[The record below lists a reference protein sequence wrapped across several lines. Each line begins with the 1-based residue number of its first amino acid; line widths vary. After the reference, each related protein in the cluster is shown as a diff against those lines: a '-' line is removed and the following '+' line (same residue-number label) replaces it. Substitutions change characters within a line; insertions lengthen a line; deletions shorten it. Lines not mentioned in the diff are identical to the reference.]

1 MTRTVLSFA
10 LLTSLSITNAGAQQ
24 FPNRPVRMVVPLTAA
39 SGADIAGRIV
49 GRQLTDAWKQTVLVD
64 NRPGA
69 GGQIGTQIVV
79 RAAPDG
85 YTLLVQ
91 SSSHAVNP
99 AIYKNLPYDSL
110 KDLADVASLG
120 SAPYAMVT
128 APSGPYRPLKN
139 LIDAA
144 RAKPGEIPYASAG
157 VGTST
162 HLTGEYFAQASGV
175 KMLHVPFKG
184 SAEALADVAAGRV
197 AFYMAPI
204 NTAIGLIKENRLAVL
219 GVATSKRISMLPN
232 VPTIAEQGMPGF
244 EMDVWF
250 GVWAPAAT
258 PRPVLQKL
266 ASDIR
271 TAMDTQ
277 EVREQYVKLGIEPGT
292 LSLGCVR
299 AIRSG
304 GNEEI
309 RAGRPP
315 FGHRAHVSTRS
326 MH

>member
-1 MTRTVLSFA
+1 
-10 LLTSLSITNAGAQQ
+10 
-24 FPNRPVRMVVPLTAA
+24 
-39 SGADIAGRIV
+39 
-49 GRQLTDAWKQTVLVD
+49 VLVD

-69 GGQIGTQIVV
+69 GGQIGTHIVV

-184 SAEALADVAAGRV
+184 SAEALADVSAGRV

-219 GVATSKRISMLPN
+219 GVATSKRISMLPS
-232 VPTIAEQGMPGF
+232 VPTIAEQGMAGF

-271 TAMDTQ
+271 TAMDMQ
-277 EVREQYVKLGIEPGT
+277 EVREQYAKLGIEPGT
-292 LSLGCVR
+292 LSLDAFARFVR
-299 AIRSG
+299 AEMKKYEQVVRHSDIQ
-304 GNEEI
+304 
-309 RAGRPP
+309 P
-315 FGHRAHVSTRS
+315 
-326 MH
+326 M

>member
-1 MTRTVLSFA
+1 MLRIPLAAA
-10 LLTSLSITNAGAQQ
+10 LALMICASASAQQ
-24 FPNRPVRMVVPLTAA
+24 YPTRPVRIVIPLTPA
-39 SGADIAGRIV
+39 SGADIAARIV
-49 GRQLTDAWKQTVLVD
+49 GRQLTEMWKQTVVVD

-99 AIYKNLPYDSL
+99 AIYKTLPYDSL
-110 KDLADVASLG
+110 KDLSDVAMLG
-120 SAPYAMVT
+120 SAPYAMIT
-128 APSGPYRPLKN
+128 APAGPYRPLKN

-144 RAKPGEIPYASAG
+144 RAKPGEIPFASAG

-162 HLTGEYFAQASGV
+162 HLTAEYFAQAAGV

-184 SAEALADVAAGRV
+184 SAEAIADVSAGRI

-204 NTAIGLIKENRLAVL
+204 NTAIGLIKDNRLAVL
-219 GVATSKRISMLPN
+219 GMATAKRVSMLPN
-232 VPTIAEQGMPGF
+232 VPTIAEQGLPGF

-250 GVWAPAAT
+250 GMWAPSAT

-266 ASDIR
+266 ASDVRAAI
-271 TAMDTQ
+271 ASK
-277 EVREQYVKLGIEPGT
+277 EVQEQYAKLGIEPGT
-292 LSLGCVR
+292 LFLDAFGRFVR
-299 AIRSG
+299 VEMNKYEKVVR
-304 GNEEI
+304 
-309 RAGRPP
+309 RADIQP
-315 FGHRAHVSTRS
+315 
-326 MH
+326 M

>member
-1 MTRTVLSFA
+1 MSFKPWNCVAAATLA
-10 LLTSLSITNAGAQQ
+10 LVCVGAAAQD
-24 FPNRPVRMVVPLTAA
+24 FPVRPVRMVVPLTPA

-204 NTAIGLIKENRLAVL
+204 NTSIGLIRDNRVAVL
-219 GVATSKRISMLPN
+219 GVASAR
-232 VPTIAEQGMPGF
+232 
-244 EMDVWF
+244 
-250 GVWAPAAT
+250 
-258 PRPVLQKL
+258 R
-266 ASDIR
+266 
-271 TAMDTQ
+271 
-277 EVREQYVKLGIEPGT
+277 
-292 LSLGCVR
+292 
-299 AIRSG
+299 
-304 GNEEI
+304 
-309 RAGRPP
+309 
-315 FGHRAHVSTRS
+315 
-326 MH
+326 

>member
-1 MTRTVLSFA
+1 
-10 LLTSLSITNAGAQQ
+10 
-24 FPNRPVRMVVPLTAA
+24 MVVPLTAA

-184 SAEALADVAAGRV
+184 SAEALADVSAGRV

-277 EVREQYVKLGIEPGT
+277 EVREQYVKLGIEPST
-292 LSLGCVR
+292 LSLDAFARFVR
-299 AIRSG
+299 AEMKKYEQVVRHSDIQ
-304 GNEEI
+304 
-309 RAGRPP
+309 P
-315 FGHRAHVSTRS
+315 
-326 MH
+326 M

>member
-1 MTRTVLSFA
+1 
-10 LLTSLSITNAGAQQ
+10 
-24 FPNRPVRMVVPLTAA
+24 
-39 SGADIAGRIV
+39 
-49 GRQLTDAWKQTVLVD
+49 
-64 NRPGA
+64 
-69 GGQIGTQIVV
+69 
-79 RAAPDG
+79 
-85 YTLLVQ
+85 
-91 SSSHAVNP
+91 
-99 AIYKNLPYDSL
+99 
-110 KDLADVASLG
+110 
-120 SAPYAMVT
+120 MVT
-128 APSGPYRPLKN
+128 APSGPYRPLKS

-184 SAEALADVAAGRV
+184 SAEALADVSAGRV

-219 GVATSKRISMLPN
+219 GVATSKRISMLPS
-232 VPTIAEQGMPGF
+232 VPTIAEQGMAGF

-271 TAMDTQ
+271 TAMDMQ
-277 EVREQYVKLGIEPGT
+277 EVREQYAKLGIEPGT
-292 LSLGCVR
+292 LSLDAFARFVR
-299 AIRSG
+299 AEMKKYEQVVRHSDIQ
-304 GNEEI
+304 
-309 RAGRPP
+309 P
-315 FGHRAHVSTRS
+315 
-326 MH
+326 M

>member
-1 MTRTVLSFA
+1 
-10 LLTSLSITNAGAQQ
+10 
-24 FPNRPVRMVVPLTAA
+24 
-39 SGADIAGRIV
+39 
-49 GRQLTDAWKQTVLVD
+49 
-64 NRPGA
+64 
-69 GGQIGTQIVV
+69 
-79 RAAPDG
+79 
-85 YTLLVQ
+85 
-91 SSSHAVNP
+91 
-99 AIYKNLPYDSL
+99 
-110 KDLADVASLG
+110 
-120 SAPYAMVT
+120 MVT
-128 APSGPYRPLKN
+128 AQSAPYRPLKN

-175 KMLHVPFKG
+175 KMLHIPFKG
-184 SAEALADVAAGRV
+184 SAEALADVSAGRV

-271 TAMDTQ
+271 IAMDAP
-277 EVREQYVKLGIEPGT
+277 EVREQYAKLGIEPST
-292 LSLGCVR
+292 LSLDAFARFVR
-299 AIRSG
+299 VEMKKYEQVVRRSD
-304 GNEEI
+304 I
-309 RAGRPP
+309 QP
-315 FGHRAHVSTRS
+315 
-326 MH
+326 M

>member
-1 MTRTVLSFA
+1 MLSFA
-10 LLTSLSITNAGAQQ
+10 LLASLSITNAGAQQ
-24 FPNRPVRMVVPLTAA
+24 FPSRPVRMVVPLTAA

-184 SAEALADVAAGRV
+184 SAEALADVSAGRV

-277 EVREQYVKLGIEPGT
+277 EIREQYVKLGIEPST
-292 LSLGCVR
+292 LSLDAFARFVR
-299 AIRSG
+299 AEMKKYEQVVRHSDIQ
-304 GNEEI
+304 
-309 RAGRPP
+309 P
-315 FGHRAHVSTRS
+315 
-326 MH
+326 M

>member
-1 MTRTVLSFA
+1 GGNVIRTTLVVSVMVFSVLAVPAISA
-10 LLTSLSITNAGAQQ
+10 D
-24 FPNRPVRMVVPLTAA
+24 FPSRPVRLVVPLTPS

-49 GRQLTDAWKQTVLVD
+49 GRALSEAWKQTVVVD

-85 YTLLVQ
+85 HTLLVQ
-91 SSSHAVNP
+91 SSSHTVNP
-99 AIYKNLPYDSL
+99 AIYKSLPYDSL
-110 KDLADVASLG
+110 KDLVDVASLG

-128 APSGPYRPLKN
+128 APGGPYRPLKS

-162 HLTGEYFAQASGV
+162 HLTGEYFAQSAGV
-175 KMLHVPFKG
+175 KLLHVPFKG
-184 SAEALADVAAGRV
+184 SAEALQDVAAGRV

-204 NTAIGLIKENRLAVL
+204 NTAIGLIKDNRLTVL
-219 GVATSKRISMLPN
+219 GVANAKRISMLPN
-232 VPTIAEQGMPGF
+232 VPTIAEQGLPGF

-266 ASDIR
+266 TADIR
-271 TAMDTQ
+271 RAMESR
-277 EVREQYVKLGIEPGT
+277 EVRDQYAKLGIEPNGIY
-292 LSLGCVR
+292 GEEFARFVR
-299 AIRSG
+299 SEMAKYDKVVKRSD
-304 GNEEI
+304 I
-309 RAGRPP
+309 QPL
-315 FGHRAHVSTRS
+315 
-326 MH
+326 

>member
-10 LLTSLSITNAGAQQ
+10 LLTSLSITNAAAQQ
-24 FPNRPVRMVVPLTAA
+24 FPSRPVRMVVPLTAA

-69 GGQIGTQIVV
+69 GGQIGTHMVV

-184 SAEALADVAAGRV
+184 SAEALADVSAGRV

-219 GVATSKRISMLPN
+219 GVATSKRISMLPS
-232 VPTIAEQGMPGF
+232 VPTIAEQGMAGF

-271 TAMDTQ
+271 TAMDMQ
-277 EVREQYVKLGIEPGT
+277 EVREQYAKLGIEPST
-292 LSLGCVR
+292 LSLDAFARFVR
-299 AIRSG
+299 AEMKKYEQVVRHSDIQ
-304 GNEEI
+304 
-309 RAGRPP
+309 P
-315 FGHRAHVSTRS
+315 
-326 MH
+326 M

>member
-1 MTRTVLSFA
+1 
-10 LLTSLSITNAGAQQ
+10 
-24 FPNRPVRMVVPLTAA
+24 MVVPLTAA

-184 SAEALADVAAGRV
+184 SAEALADVSAGRV

-277 EVREQYVKLGIEPGT
+277 EIREQYVKLGIEPST
-292 LSLGCVR
+292 LSLDAFARFVR
-299 AIRSG
+299 AEMKKYEQVVRHSDIQ
-304 GNEEI
+304 
-309 RAGRPP
+309 P
-315 FGHRAHVSTRS
+315 
-326 MH
+326 M